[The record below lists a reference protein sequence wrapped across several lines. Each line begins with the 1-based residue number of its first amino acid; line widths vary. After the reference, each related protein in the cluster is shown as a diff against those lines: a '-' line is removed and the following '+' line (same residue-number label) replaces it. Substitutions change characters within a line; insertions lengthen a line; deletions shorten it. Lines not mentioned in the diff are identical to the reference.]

1 MNLPFWEPLN
11 GTIQMCKLSS
21 RADRDELLGYLSAF
35 LTRRNKAQLGEVW
48 ELHKDLAR
56 AICQTTFPHLDLGKE
71 KVLKNV
77 LDIKST
83 KKRWAGWELHKD
95 FTASICYTTFP
106 HTHTRLRSHLSIE
119 VGFDL
124 GNVKKN
130 TQTCSW
136 YLLSLNAINDKLEPW
151 LQQGAYKIYSVMFFT
166 IITPTNVQ
174 IVHCTYQPWKCITKV
189 H

>member
-1 MNLPFWEPLN
+1 MNLPLYWQPLN
-11 GTIQMCKLSS
+11 GTIWMCKLSS
-21 RADRDELLGYLSAF
+21 RADKRWIVGVSLGAF
-35 LTRRNKAQLGEVW
+35 PTRRNKAQLGEVW

-83 KKRWAGWELHKD
+83 KKGELGESCIRTSLLQ
-95 FTASICYTTFP
+95 FAIQLFLTP
-106 HTHTRLRSHLSIE
+106 THVYGPTYRGRFWSWKC
-119 VGFDL
+119 
-124 GNVKKN
+124 KKN

-166 IITPTNVQ
+166 IITPTHVQ